1 MLDDNQIKD
10 IKNKIDKLGDKEL
23 KSLLH
28 ELIKERNL
36 LAKDIKIDYLTG
48 AYNKRVIEDIKK
60 YGVVVMCDVD
70 NFKSINDQY
79 GHSVG
84 DDILKLVAEEIKNH
98 IRMND
103 ILVRYGGDEFLII
116 FNYSNVDI
124 IVNRMTLIQERVNK
138 RSRGLNV
145 TISVGMSLPR
155 EGLDINETIKEAD
168 KALYES
174 KGNGKGIITVYN
186 PDKQQILCNKI

>member
-23 KSLLH
+23 KSLLR

-84 DDILKLVAEEIKNH
+84 DDIL
-98 IRMND
+98 
-103 ILVRYGGDEFLII
+103 VRYGGDEFLII
-116 FNYSNVDI
+116 FNYSNMDI

-145 TISVGMSLPR
+145 TLSVGMSLPR